1 VKVVVVSVPL
11 AFHRHYLPVL
21 LLLSMMI
28 LVVRWPVRVRPFCLL
43 GVSNWSFLQQ
53 NRKKGVKKKLLV
65 FQWSATVEQAQ
76 KVISF
81 ERARE

>member
-43 GVSNWSFLQQ
+43 GVSNWSFLQ
-53 NRKKGVKKKLLV
+53 
-65 FQWSATVEQAQ
+65 
-76 KVISF
+76 
-81 ERARE
+81 